1 MTLHLNERIQ
11 PRADTTG
18 WRITVLS
25 WLVAAM
31 PLCFAVSS
39 RLKTLPM
46 AVLVVIGAWLLLSRR
61 PVRESYRL
69 AWPVAGVCAL
79 RLLYDLANILA
90 HRLGWGALDLPA
102 QTLLFLAM
110 AAAFALPLQG
120 RAIALGFSATTA
132 LLGIDCLIQRY
143 GEGIPRPYGL
153 NGGDWASVEFAMF
166 LLVMALLSL
175 LQALRGSTAR
185 VDRWLHGAAVALGL
199 YGAVLTQSRGPLL
212 AFAPACVGL
221 LVWHGWRIRRW
232 RRSLA
237 LLGAIVAGMIAV
249 TASLHDEMVD
259 RFADVRTEVATYSPE
274 TTSGAIRE
282 RLEMWRVAWQAF
294 ADHPL
299 AGIGIDQFGPYVRAE
314 VAAGRA
320 AASVA
325 AYVHP
330 HSEYLESMM
339 AGGLPAL
346 LLLLLVLGVPA
357 WYFGR
362 RLGDPDETTASLAM
376 AGLLVLV
383 MYALCALSDNVF
395 YRAMP
400 QSLFLF
406 LVLGLAVAIGRQV
419 RLREC
424 PLPAAEHGP
433 NQPDRLG

>member
-1 MTLHLNERIQ
+1 MQAPAET
-11 PRADTTG
+11 PTG
-18 WRITVLS
+18 WRITALS
-25 WLVAAM
+25 LLVASM

-46 AVLVVIGAWLLLSRR
+46 AALVVAGVAILLLDAHARR
-61 PVRESYRL
+61 CYRL
-69 AWPVAGVCAL
+69 AWPVVAVCAL
-79 RLLYDLANILA
+79 RLLYDLGNILA
-90 HRLGWGALDLPA
+90 HRLGWGPLDLPV

-110 AAAFALPLQG
+110 AAAFALPLRG
-120 RAIALGFSATTA
+120 RVIALGFSATTA
-132 LLGIDCLIQRY
+132 ILGIDCLIQRY
-143 GEGIPRPYGL
+143 GEAIPRPYGL
-153 NGGDWASVEFAMF
+153 NGGDWASVEFAMY

-175 LQALRGSTAR
+175 LQALRTSTAR
-185 VDRWLHGAAVALGL
+185 VDRWWHGAAVALGL

-221 LVWHGWRIRRW
+221 LLWHGWRLRRW
-232 RRSLA
+232 RRSLV
-237 LLGAIVAGMIAV
+237 LLAAIIAGMVAV

-259 RFADVRTEVATYSPE
+259 RFVDVRTEVATYSPE

-294 ADHPL
+294 VEHPL
-299 AGIGIDQFGPYVRAE
+299 AGIGVDQFGPYVRGE

-320 AASVA
+320 SAAVA

-330 HSEYLESMM
+330 HSEYFESMM

-346 LLLLLVLGVPA
+346 LVLLLFMGVPA
-357 WYFGR
+357 WYFAR
-362 RLGDPDETTASLAM
+362 RLGDADETNASLAM

-406 LVLGLAVAIGRQV
+406 LVLGLAVAVGRQV
-419 RLREC
+419 RLRDFS
-424 PLPAAEHGP
+424 LPAAEHGP